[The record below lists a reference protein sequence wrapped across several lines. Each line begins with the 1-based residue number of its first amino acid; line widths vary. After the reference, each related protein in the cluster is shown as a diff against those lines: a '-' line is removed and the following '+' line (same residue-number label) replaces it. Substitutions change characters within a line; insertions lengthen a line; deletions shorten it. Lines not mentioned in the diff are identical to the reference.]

1 MSIIAG
7 NLDLH
12 VECRPRVGCFDG
24 HSPRLNERV
33 IDDQWTGYLA
43 EYTELIRIP
52 PVRFAKIFGGSLR
65 QFSKQP
71 MSSLPQASERLA
83 RLGEEYG
90 IDTLYVNAPYFMPFL
105 MLVRSFAKLPLR
117 FMVIAHSIASARWL
131 TTWLSCAPWITEQDV
146 LLASTES
153 CRQALVNLSPRYAHA
168 YKIPLC
174 IDTLLAAEPVRPLA
188 GKRLLSIGRLE
199 EVKNI
204 HVLLEAMAEI
214 KQRVPDTV
222 LTIAGEY
229 TGSLQEADRYKE
241 RLEAIVAEYRL
252 EQTVEFTGPVH
263 GSEKDRLFRESR
275 LLVNLSTDP
284 GETFGFN
291 LLEAKA
297 HGLPVVCTNWDGFRE
312 LLVDGEDGSFVQVD
326 WSGEHPK
333 IDLDGLVRSCTEV
346 LLDDKLHDNLSQGAR
361 RNALMYDYRTI
372 MPQIR
377 RLLNAPLGQ
386 IAGEA
391 EETALLEASMRTL
404 NEIYHCSLLEATG
417 CLSESP
423 LSVLDWQ
430 PPGDTE
436 EWMRRVKPLIQH
448 FAGRNHHA
456 HV

>member
-1 MSIIAG
+1 M
-7 NLDLH
+7 
-12 VECRPRVGCFDG
+12 
-24 HSPRLNERV
+24 
-33 IDDQWTGYLA
+33 
-43 EYTELIRIP
+43 
-52 PVRFAKIFGGSLR
+52 
-65 QFSKQP
+65 
-71 MSSLPQASERLA
+71 
-83 RLGEEYG
+83 
-90 IDTLYVNAPYFMPFL
+90 
-105 MLVRSFAKLPLR
+105 
-117 FMVIAHSIASARWL
+117 
-131 TTWLSCAPWITEQDV
+131 
-146 LLASTES
+146 LLA
-153 CRQALVNLSPRYAHA
+153 
-168 YKIPLC
+168 
-174 IDTLLAAEPVRPLA
+174 
-188 GKRLLSIGRLE
+188 
-199 EVKNI
+199 
-204 HVLLEAMAEI
+204 AMAEI
-214 KQRVPDTV
+214 KQRVPDTL

-229 TGSLQEADRYKE
+229 TGSVQEADRYQE

-252 EQTVEFTGPVH
+252 EQAVEFTGPVH

-312 LLVDGEDGSFVQVD
+312 LLVDGGDGSFVQVD

-346 LLDDKLHDNLSQGAR
+346 LLDEKLHGNLSQGAR

-372 MPQIR
+372 MPQISS
-377 RLLNAPLGQ
+377 LLNAPLGQ
-386 IAGEA
+386 IAGQA

-404 NEIYHCSLLEATG
+404 NEIYHCSSLEATG

-430 PPGDTE
+430 PQGDTE

>member
-7 NLDLH
+7 NPDFPD
-12 VECRPRVGCFDG
+12 ERRPRVGCFDG

-33 IDDQWTGYLA
+33 IDDQWTGHLA
-43 EYTELIRIP
+43 EYTELVRIP
-52 PVRFAKIFGGSLR
+52 PVRLAKIFGGSLR
-65 QFSKQP
+65 QFSKRP

-83 RLGEEYG
+83 RLCEEYG
-90 IDTLYVNAPYFMPFL
+90 IDTLYVNAPYFTPFL

-117 FMVIAHSIASARWL
+117 FMVIAHSVASARWL

-168 YKIPLC
+168 HKIPLC
-174 IDTLLAAEPVRPLA
+174 IDTLQAADPVRPLA

-204 HVLLEAMAEI
+204 HLLLEAMAAV
-214 KQRVPDTV
+214 KRRVPDAV

-229 TGSLQEADRYKE
+229 TGPLQEADRYKE

-252 EQTVEFTGPVH
+252 EQNVEFTGPVH
-263 GSEKDRLFRESR
+263 GSEKDRLFRESK

-297 HGLPVVCTNWDGFRE
+297 YGLPVVCTNWDGFRE

-346 LLDDKLHDNLSQGAR
+346 LLDEKLHDNLSQGAR

-377 RLLNAPLGQ
+377 MLLTAPLGQ
-386 IAGEA
+386 MAGKA
-391 EETALLEASMRTL
+391 EETSLLESPMRAL

-430 PPGDTE
+430 SPACTE

-448 FAGRNHHA
+448 FASHKE
-456 HV
+456 VVPV

>member
-1 MSIIAG
+1 MRGIRNQYAVCERSLFHAFPDAG
-7 NLDLH
+7 
-12 VECRPRVGCFDG
+12 
-24 HSPRLNERV
+24 S
-33 IDDQWTGYLA
+33 
-43 EYTELIRIP
+43 
-52 PVRFAKIFGGSLR
+52 
-65 QFSKQP
+65 
-71 MSSLPQASERLA
+71 
-83 RLGEEYG
+83 
-90 IDTLYVNAPYFMPFL
+90 
-105 MLVRSFAKLPLR
+105 SFAKLPLR
-117 FMVIAHSIASARWL
+117 FMVIAHSVASARWL

-168 YKIPLC
+168 HKIPLC

-204 HVLLEAMAEI
+204 HVLLEAMAAI

-297 HGLPVVCTNWDGFRE
+297 HGLPVVCTHWDGFRE
-312 LLVDGEDGSFVQVD
+312 LLVDGEDGCFVQVD

-333 IDLDGLVRSCTEV
+333 IDLDGLVRSCTGV
-346 LLDDKLHDNLSQGAR
+346 LLDEKLHGNLLAR
-361 RNALMYDYRTI
+361 SAAWRSNV
-372 MPQIR
+372 
-377 RLLNAPLGQ
+377 RLSNHHAADQEAPEYPLRQ

-391 EETALLEASMRTL
+391 EETALLESSMRTL

-430 PPGDTE
+430 PQGDTE